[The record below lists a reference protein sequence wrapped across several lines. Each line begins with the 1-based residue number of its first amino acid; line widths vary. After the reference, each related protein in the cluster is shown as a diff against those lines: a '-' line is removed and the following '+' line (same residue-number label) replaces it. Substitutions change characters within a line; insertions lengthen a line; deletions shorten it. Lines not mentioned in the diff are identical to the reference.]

1 MVPSISIENLDH
13 EAKVEKNKD
22 GKRSKDLPE
31 ENRVLHFCPF
41 IDLMTVFISKSYEED
56 TDDAQYKY
64 RPQRR
69 LKPKK
74 SLSSKTLLT

>member
-1 MVPSISIENLDH
+1 
-13 EAKVEKNKD
+13 
-22 GKRSKDLPE
+22 
-31 ENRVLHFCPF
+31 LHFCPF